1 MGESQESNA
10 DQLLLSDG
18 RSLTYR
24 RWGLLGG
31 RPLVWIGGNPGSRL
45 SRHPDPAFY
54 ERHGLDAVTFDR
66 PGYGRSTRL
75 PGRSVADTASD
86 VRELIDALGWSRCEI
101 VGLSGGGAHALACG
115 ALIAERVSVVAV
127 VGSPSPPAETPGWE
141 ANLLVENRRSR
152 ELVRHDRDG
161 LDGHLRV
168 SAERIVDEP
177 LAVIAG
183 MMEEAPE
190 PDVAFLQRPD
200 MAAMLTESL
209 SEAFAV
215 SHHGWFDD
223 TVAINTDWGF
233 NLGTVGVPVLIFHGA
248 LDRNAPVSQARAL
261 SEVLPRAYLTIWPD
275 LGHISSL
282 RRIDEVVAELY
293 EMKP

>member
-1 MGESQESNA
+1 MSGSDESNV
-10 DQLLLSDG
+10 DRLLLSDG
-18 RSLTYR
+18 RWLTYR

-31 RPLVWIGGNPGSRL
+31 RPLLWIGGNPGSRL

-54 ERHGLDAVTFDR
+54 DRHGLDAVTFDR
-66 PGYGRSTRL
+66 PGYGRSTRR
-75 PGRSVADTASD
+75 PGRRVADTAGD
-86 VRELIDALGWSRCEI
+86 VRELIDALDWSRCEI
-101 VGLSGGGAHALACG
+101 VGLSGGGAHALASG
-115 ALIAERVSVVAV
+115 ALLAERISAVAV
-127 VGSPSPPAETPGWE
+127 VGSPSPPAGTPGWE
-141 ANLLVENRRSR
+141 ANLLADNRRSL

-161 LDGHLRV
+161 LDDHLRI

-183 MMEEAPE
+183 MMEETPE
-190 PDVAFLQRPD
+190 PDIAFLQRPD
-200 MAAMLTESL
+200 MVAMLTESL

-233 NLGTVGVPVLIFHGA
+233 DLETVGVPVLILQGA

-261 SEVLPRAYLTIWPD
+261 SEVLPRAHLTIWPD
-275 LGHISSL
+275 LGHISALSRL
-282 RRIDEVVAELY
+282 DEVVGELSK
-293 EMKP
+293 MKP